1 MLSKWFKF
9 SILFLIFISFFIHF
23 LIVNPLYF
31 WITKSE
37 INIDSNKNNLIK
49 HLTMLTQTELERD
62 YENIDILNNTA
73 KYIHDEFN
81 SYGCNEVE
89 YQKFLVEEKEYKN
102 IICRYVIENTKTIVI
117 WAHYD
122 VDGNGYH
129 NDNVEGKIY
138 QWADDN
144 ASWVSWI
151 LELARLVG
159 QDTSKLNN
167 TIEFVAYTLEEMP
180 YFRSKNMWSYVHAKS
195 LVDNNIEVDYMISL
209 EMIWFFSD
217 KKIQKYPIRF
227 MSRIYPEEANYI
239 AIVWKIWDFSLKK
252 IKYHMLS
259 NSNIDVWS
267 INSPEFVP
275 GITYSDH
282 KSYWD
287 FWIKAYM
294 ITDTSYLRN
303 PNYHKITDTMDT
315 LDFDK
320 MNEVIKWVYWVIINK

>member
-1 MLSKWFKF
+1 MLSKWFRY
-9 SILFLIFISFFIHF
+9 SVIFILLLVFLLHF

-31 WITKSE
+31 WFKKSDL
-37 INIDSNKNNLIK
+37 IIDSKKENLIK
-49 HLTMLTQTELERD
+49 HLTKLTKTQTERD
-62 YENIDILNNTA
+62 YLNIDILNNTA
-73 KYIHDEFN
+73 EYIYDEFN
-81 SYGCNEVE
+81 LYWCNEVE
-89 YQKFLVEEKEYKN
+89 YQKFLIEEKEYKN
-102 IICRYVIENTKTIVI
+102 VICRFLVENTKTIVI

-122 VDGNGYH
+122 VDSNAHH
-129 NDNVEGKIY
+129 NDRVEWKIY

-144 ASWVSWI
+144 ASWVAWV

-159 QDTSKLNN
+159 DNKDGLKN

-180 YFRSKNMWSYVHAKS
+180 YFRSENMWSYVHAKS
-195 LVDNNIEVDYMISL
+195 LVDNNIDVDYMISL
-209 EMIWFFSD
+209 EMIGFFSD
-217 KKIQKYPIRF
+217 EKIQKYPIRF
-227 MSRIYPEEANYI
+227 MSRIYPENANYI
-239 AIVWKIWDFSLKK
+239 AIVWKIWDISLKN
-252 IKYHMLS
+252 IKYDMLS

-267 INSPEFVP
+267 INSPEFIP

-303 PNYHKITDTMDT
+303 PHYHKITDTMDT